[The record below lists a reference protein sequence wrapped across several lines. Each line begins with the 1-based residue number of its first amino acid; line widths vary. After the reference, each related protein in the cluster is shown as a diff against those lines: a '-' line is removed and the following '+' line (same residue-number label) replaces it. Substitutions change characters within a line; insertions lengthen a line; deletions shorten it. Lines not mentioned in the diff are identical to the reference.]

1 MDETLDQVKF
11 RKEHLDELK
20 KRKINPYPYK
30 FERTHTNEDL
40 KEKFESL
47 ENKEVCVAG
56 RVMRIRSHGKSTFF
70 DIKDASD
77 SVQIYLNKDTL
88 SDDYEVVGLLDIGD
102 FIGVKGKLMK
112 TRTGEVTIL
121 VEELTVLAKSLH
133 PLPEKWHGLSDR
145 EDRYRKRYLDFI
157 ANEESGEVFKK
168 RTSIIQEIRSFLN
181 ERDFV
186 EVETPILQPQYG
198 GGFAKPF
205 KTYQE
210 SLKKNL
216 FLRIAYELYLKRLII
231 GGMERV
237 YEIGKDFR
245 NESVDRSH
253 NPEFTMLELYQAYA
267 DYYDMMEIVES
278 LFDRLL
284 ERFVGSKELEYQ
296 GQKVSFKKGW
306 QRLSYYGVLQE
317 KTGVDFKG
325 LSFREI
331 KKQAKK
337 LNIDIEGIYTSGK
350 VLDAIF
356 SEVVEPTIDKPT
368 FIMDYPKD
376 ISPLAKDKRDEE
388 GVVER
393 FEPFLFGMEI
403 GNAYSELND
412 PIEQRNRF
420 EGQSKL
426 REKGDLE
433 TESLDEDFLAAMSY
447 GMPPTGG
454 LGLGIDRIVMILLNQ
469 LSIRDVILFPQ
480 LKGK

>member
-11 RKEHLDELK
+11 RKEHLNELR
-20 KRKINPYPYK
+20 KRNITPYPYK
-30 FERTHTNEDL
+30 FERTHTNEEL
-40 KEKFESL
+40 KEKFESF
-47 ENKEVCVAG
+47 ENKEVSATG
-56 RVMRIRSHGKSTFF
+56 RIMRIRSHGKSSFF
-70 DIKDASD
+70 DIQDVSD
-77 SVQIYLNKDTL
+77 SIQIYLNKDTL
-88 SDDYEVVGLLDIGD
+88 GDDYEIVGLLDIGD

-112 TRTGEVTIL
+112 TRTGEITIL
-121 VEELTVLAKSLH
+121 VENLSVLAKSLH

-145 EDRYRKRYLDFI
+145 EDRYRKRYLDLI
-157 ANEESGEVFKK
+157 ANKESAEVFRK
-168 RTSIIQEIRSFLN
+168 RTLIIQEIRNFLN
-181 ERDFV
+181 ERNFI
-186 EVETPILQPQYG
+186 EVETPVLQPKYG

-210 SLKKNL
+210 SLDKEL

-245 NESVDRSH
+245 NEGVDRSH
-253 NPEFTMLELYQAYA
+253 NPEFTMMELYQAYA

-296 GQKVSFKKGW
+296 GSKVSFEDGW
-306 QRLSYYGVLQE
+306 QRISYYGALE
-317 KTGVDFKG
+317 DKTGVDFKG
-325 LSFREI
+325 LSFDEI
-331 KKQAKK
+331 KKKAVE
-337 LNIDIEGIYTSGK
+337 LNVSVEGLYTSGK

-356 SEVVEPTIDKPT
+356 SEVVEPTIDKPA
-368 FIMDYPKD
+368 FIMNYPKD

-388 GVVER
+388 GIVER

-412 PIEQRNRF
+412 PIEQRKRF
-420 EGQSKL
+420 ESQLKL

-433 TESLDEDFLAAMSY
+433 TESMDEDFLTAMSY

-469 LSIRDVILFPQ
+469 PSIRDVILFPQ
-480 LKGK
+480 LK

>member
-11 RKEHLDELK
+11 RKEHLDELRK
-20 KRKINPYPYK
+20 KGINPYPYK
-30 FERTHTNEDL
+30 FIRTHMGEDL
-40 KEKFESL
+40 KENFESL
-47 ENKEVCVAG
+47 ENKDVTLAG
-56 RVMRIRSHGKSTFF
+56 RIMRIRSHGKSTFS
-70 DIKDASD
+70 DIQDSSD
-77 SVQIYLNKDTL
+77 SIQIYLNKDTL
-88 SDDYEVVGLLDIGD
+88 SSDYDVVGLLDIGD

-121 VEELTVLAKSLH
+121 VEELTVLAKALH

-145 EDRYRKRYLDFI
+145 EDRYRKRHLDLI
-157 ANEESGEVFKK
+157 ANEESAKVF
-168 RTSIIQEIRSFLN
+168 RTRTLIIQEIRNFLN
-181 ERDFV
+181 ERDFI

-210 SLKKNL
+210 SLNKDL
-216 FLRIAYELYLKRLII
+216 FLRIAYELYLKRLVI

-245 NESVDRSH
+245 NEGVDRFH

-284 ERFVGSKELEYQ
+284 DRFIGSKEIEYQ
-296 GQKVSFKKGW
+296 GEKVSFANGW
-306 QRLSYYGVLQE
+306 QRLSYYAVLLE

-325 LSFREI
+325 FSFDEI
-331 KKQAKK
+331 KKKALE
-337 LNIDIEGIYTSGK
+337 LNIEVEGLFTSGK
-350 VLDAIF
+350 ILDAIF
-356 SEVVEPTIDKPT
+356 SETVEPTINKPT
-368 FIMDYPKD
+368 FIIDYPKD

-388 GVVER
+388 GIVER

-412 PIEQRNRF
+412 PIEQRKRF

-433 TESLDEDFLAAMSY
+433 TESLDEDFLSAMSY

-454 LGLGIDRIVMILLNQ
+454 LGLGIDRIIMILLNQ
-469 LSIRDVILFPQ
+469 PSIRDVILFPQ
-480 LKGK
+480 LK

>member
-11 RKEHLDELK
+11 RKEHLDEMK
-20 KRKINPYPYK
+20 KKGINPYPYK
-30 FERTHTNEDL
+30 FERTHTSEEL
-40 KEKFESL
+40 KGNFDEL
-47 ENKEVCVAG
+47 ENKEVSAAG
-56 RVMRIRSHGKSTFF
+56 RIMRVRSHGKSTFL
-70 DIKDASD
+70 DIQDAFG
-77 SVQIYLNKDTL
+77 SVQLYFNKDTL
-88 SDDYEVVGLLDIGD
+88 SDDYNTVGLLDIGD
-102 FIGVKGKLMK
+102 FVGITGKLMK

-121 VEELTVLAKSLH
+121 SEKLTVLAKSLH

-145 EDRYRKRYLDFI
+145 EDKYRKRYLDLI
-157 ANEESGEVFKK
+157 ANEESAEIFRK
-168 RTSIIQEIRSFLN
+168 RTLIIQEIRKFLN
-181 ERDFV
+181 ERNFI

-210 SLKKNL
+210 SLNKDL

-245 NESVDRSH
+245 NEGVDRSH
-253 NPEFTMLELYQAYA
+253 NPEFTMMELYQAYA

-278 LFDRLL
+278 LFDHLL
-284 ERFVGSKELEYQ
+284 KIFVGSKELEYQ
-296 GQKVSFKKGW
+296 GSKVSFEDGW
-306 QRLSYYGVLQE
+306 ERISYYGVLKE
-317 KTGVDFKG
+317 KTGIDFKG
-325 LSFREI
+325 LSFDEI
-331 KKQAKK
+331 KNKAKE
-337 LNIDIEGIYTSGK
+337 LNVEVEGLYTSGK
-350 VLDAIF
+350 ILDAIF
-356 SEVVEPTIDKPT
+356 SEVVEPTIDKPA

-388 GVVER
+388 GIVER

-412 PIEQRNRF
+412 PIEQRKRF
-420 EGQSKL
+420 ESQLAL

-433 TESLDEDFLAAMSY
+433 TESLDEDFLSAMSY

-469 LSIRDVILFPQ
+469 PSIRDVILFPQ
-480 LKGK
+480 LK

>member
-11 RKEHLDELK
+11 RKGHLDELRK
-20 KRKINPYPYK
+20 KGINPYPYK
-30 FERTHTNEDL
+30 FERTHTTENL
-40 KEKFESL
+40 KENFDSL
-47 ENKEVCVAG
+47 ENKEVAVAG
-56 RVMRIRSHGKSTFF
+56 RVMRIRSHGKSTFLDIQDAF
-70 DIKDASD
+70 DF
-77 SVQIYLNKDTL
+77 VQIYLNKDTL
-88 SDDYEVVGLLDIGD
+88 ADDYGLVGLLDIGD

-145 EDRYRKRYLDFI
+145 EDRYRKRYLDLI

-168 RTSIIQEIRSFLN
+168 RTSIIQEVRNFLN
-181 ERDFV
+181 ERGFI
-186 EVETPILQPQYG
+186 EVETPVLQPQYG

-210 SLKKNL
+210 SLKKDL

-231 GGMERV
+231 GGMEKV

-267 DYYDMMEIVES
+267 DYYDMMEIVEE
-278 LFDRLL
+278 LFERLL

-296 GQKVSFKKGW
+296 GEKVSFKKGW
-306 QRLSYYGVLQE
+306 QRFSYYGVLQE

-325 LSFREI
+325 LSFNDI

-337 LNIDIEGIYTSGK
+337 LNIEIEGLYTSGK

-412 PIEQRNRF
+412 PIEQRKRF

-433 TESLDEDFLAAMSY
+433 TESLDEDFLTAMSY

-469 LSIRDVILFPQ
+469 PSIRDVILFPQ
-480 LKGK
+480 LK

>member
-20 KRKINPYPYK
+20 KKGINPYPYK
-30 FERTHTNEDL
+30 FERTHTTEDL
-40 KEKFESL
+40 KTKFNSL
-47 ENKEVCVAG
+47 ENKEVSVAG
-56 RVMRIRSHGKSTFF
+56 RVMRIRSHGKSTFLDIQDAF
-70 DIKDASD
+70 DF
-77 SVQIYLNKDTL
+77 VQIYFNKDTL
-88 SDDYEVVGLLDIGD
+88 SEDYEVVGLLDIGD

-145 EDRYRKRYLDFI
+145 EDRYRKRYLDLI

-168 RTSIIQEIRSFLN
+168 RTLIIQEIRNFLN
-181 ERDFV
+181 ERGFV

-210 SLKKNL
+210 SLKKDL

-231 GGMERV
+231 GGMEKV

-267 DYYDMMEIVES
+267 DYYDMMEIVEA
-278 LFDRLL
+278 LFERLMVL
-284 ERFVGSKELEYQ
+284 FVGSKELEYQ
-296 GQKVSFKKGW
+296 GEKVSFKKGW

-317 KTGVDFKG
+317 KTGIDFKG
-325 LSFREI
+325 LSFSEI

-337 LNIDIEGIYTSGK
+337 LNIEIEGLYTSGK

-433 TESLDEDFLAAMSY
+433 TESLDEDFLTAMSY

-469 LSIRDVILFPQ
+469 PSIRDVILFPQ
-480 LKGK
+480 LKSK

>member
-11 RKEHLDELK
+11 RKEHLKELK

-30 FERTHTNEDL
+30 FERTHINEEL
-40 KEKFESL
+40 KENFGSL
-47 ENKEVCVAG
+47 ENEDVAAAG
-56 RVMRIRSHGKSTFF
+56 RVMRIRSHGKSAFF
-70 DIKDASD
+70 DIRDSSD
-77 SVQIYLNKDTL
+77 SVQIYLSKDTL
-88 SDDYEVVGLLDIGD
+88 GDNYEIVGLLDIGD

-112 TRTGEVTIL
+112 TRTGEITIL
-121 VEELTVLAKSLH
+121 VEDLKVLAKSLH

-145 EDRYRKRYLDFI
+145 EDRYRKRYLDLI
-157 ANEESGEVFKK
+157 ANCESAEVFKK
-168 RTSIIQEIRSFLN
+168 RTLIIQEVRNFLN
-181 ERDFV
+181 ERGFT
-186 EVETPILQPQYG
+186 EVETPVLQPQYG

-210 SLKKNL
+210 SLDKEL

-245 NESVDRSH
+245 NEGVDRFH

-278 LFDRLL
+278 LFERLL
-284 ERFVGSKELEYQ
+284 DRFAGSKELEYQ
-296 GQKVSFKKGW
+296 GTRISFKDGW
-306 QRLSYYGVLQE
+306 QRISYYGILEE

-325 LSFREI
+325 LSFGEI
-331 KKQAKK
+331 KSKAEE
-337 LNIDIEGIYTSGK
+337 LNVSVEGLYTSGK

-356 SEVVEPTIDKPT
+356 SEVVEPAIDKPA
-368 FIMDYPKD
+368 FIVDYPKD

-388 GVVER
+388 EVVER

-412 PIEQRNRF
+412 PIEQRKRF
-420 EGQSKL
+420 ESQLAL

-433 TESLDEDFLAAMSY
+433 TESLDEDFLSAMSY

-454 LGLGIDRIVMILLNQ
+454 LGLGIDRIIMILLNQ
-469 LSIRDVILFPQ
+469 PSIRDVILFPQ
-480 LKGK
+480 LK

>member
-1 MDETLDQVKF
+1 MDETLDQVRF
-11 RKEHLDELK
+11 RKEHLKELK
-20 KRKINPYPYK
+20 ERNINPYPYK
-30 FERTHTNEDL
+30 FERTHTNKEL
-40 KEKFESL
+40 KKKFKSL
-47 ENKEVCVAG
+47 ENKEVSVAG

-70 DIKDASD
+70 DIRDASD
-77 SVQIYLNKDTL
+77 SIQIYLSKDTL
-88 SDDYEVVGLLDIGD
+88 ANDYNLVGLLDIGD

-145 EDRYRKRYLDFI
+145 EDRYRKRYLDLI
-157 ANEESGEVFKK
+157 ANEESGGVFRK
-168 RTSIIQEIRSFLN
+168 RTSIIQEIRNFLN
-181 ERDFV
+181 ERGFI

-210 SLKKNL
+210 SLDKDL

-231 GGMERV
+231 GRMERV

-245 NESVDRSH
+245 NESVDRFH

-267 DYYDMMEIVES
+267 DYYDMMEIVEL
-278 LFDRLL
+278 LFERLL
-284 ERFVGSKELEYQ
+284 ERFIGSKELEYQ
-296 GQKVSFKKGW
+296 GEKVSFEEGW

-325 LSFREI
+325 LSFSEI

-337 LNIDIEGIYTSGK
+337 LNIGIEGLYTSGK

-376 ISPLAKDKRDEE
+376 ISPLAKDKRGEE

-412 PIEQRNRF
+412 PIEQRKRF

-433 TESLDEDFLAAMSY
+433 TESLDEDFLTAMSY

-454 LGLGIDRIVMILLNQ
+454 LGLGIDRIIMILLNQ
-469 LSIRDVILFPQ
+469 PSIRDVILFPQ
-480 LKGK
+480 LK

>member
-11 RKEHLDELK
+11 REEHLDELK

-30 FERTHTNEDL
+30 FERTHTSKDL
-40 KEKFESL
+40 KQNFESL
-47 ENKEVCVAG
+47 ENKEVSAAG
-56 RVMRIRSHGKSTFF
+56 RVMRIRSHGKSAFF
-70 DIKDASD
+70 DLKDSFD
-77 SVQIYLNKDTL
+77 SVQIYTSKDTL
-88 SDDYEVVGLLDIGD
+88 ADGYEVVGLLDIGD
-102 FIGVKGKLMK
+102 FVGVKGKLMK
-112 TRTGEVTIL
+112 TRTGEITIL

-145 EDRYRKRYLDFI
+145 EDRYRKRYLDLI
-157 ANEESGEVFKK
+157 ANKESEEVFQK
-168 RTSIIQEIRSFLN
+168 RTLIIQEIRNFLN
-181 ERDFV
+181 ERNFV

-210 SLKKNL
+210 SLNKDL
-216 FLRIAYELYLKRLII
+216 YLRIAYELYLKRLII

-245 NESVDRSH
+245 NEGVDRFH

-284 ERFVGSKELEYQ
+284 ECFVGSKELEYQ
-296 GQKVSFKKGW
+296 GSKVSFKDGW
-306 QRLSYYGVLQE
+306 QRLSYYDVLLE
-317 KTGVDFKG
+317 KTGVDFKN
-325 LSFREI
+325 LSFDEI
-331 KKQAKK
+331 KKKAAE
-337 LNIDIEGIYTSGK
+337 LNVSVDGLYTSGK
-350 VLDAIF
+350 ILDAIF
-356 SEVVEPTIDKPT
+356 SEVVEPTIDKPA

-376 ISPLAKDKRDEE
+376 ISPLAKDKRGEE
-388 GVVER
+388 GIVER

-412 PIEQRNRF
+412 PIEQRKRF
-420 EGQSKL
+420 ESQSKL

-433 TESLDEDFLAAMSY
+433 TESLDEDFLMAMSY

-454 LGLGIDRIVMILLNQ
+454 LGLGIDRIIMILLNQ
-469 LSIRDVILFPQ
+469 PSIRDVILFPQ
-480 LKGK
+480 LKSK

>member
-11 RKEHLDELK
+11 RKEHLDELR
-20 KRKINPYPYK
+20 KRGINPYPYK
-30 FERTHTNEDL
+30 FERTHTTEDL
-40 KEKFESL
+40 KEKFDSL
-47 ENKEVCVAG
+47 ENEEVAVAG
-56 RVMRIRSHGKSTFF
+56 RVMRIRSHGKSTFLDIQDAF
-70 DIKDASD
+70 DF
-77 SVQIYLNKDTL
+77 VQIYLNKDTL
-88 SDDYEVVGLLDIGD
+88 AGDYDLVGLLDIGD

-145 EDRYRKRYLDFI
+145 EDRYRKRYLDLI
-157 ANEESGEVFKK
+157 ANEESEEVFKR
-168 RTSIIQEIRSFLN
+168 RTSIIQEIRNFLN
-181 ERDFV
+181 ERGFI

-210 SLKKNL
+210 SLKKDL

-231 GGMERV
+231 GGMEKV

-245 NESVDRSH
+245 NESVDRFH

-296 GQKVSFKKGW
+296 GIKVSFKKGW
-306 QRLSYYGVLQE
+306 QRLSYYGVLKE

-325 LSFREI
+325 LSFSEI

-337 LNIDIEGIYTSGK
+337 LNIEIEGLYTSGK

-412 PIEQRNRF
+412 PIEQRKRF
-420 EGQSKL
+420 ESQSEL

-433 TESLDEDFLAAMSY
+433 TESLDEDFLTAMSY

-469 LSIRDVILFPQ
+469 PSIRDVILFPQ
-480 LKGK
+480 LK

>member
-11 RKEHLDELK
+11 RKEHLNELK

-30 FERTHTNEDL
+30 FERTHTSEEL

-47 ENKEVCVAG
+47 ENKEVTTAG

-70 DIKDASD
+70 DIQDSSD
-77 SVQIYLNKDTL
+77 SVQVYLNKDTL
-88 SDDYEVVGLLDIGD
+88 ADDYDLVGLLDIGD

-145 EDRYRKRYLDFI
+145 EDRYRKRYLDLI
-157 ANEESGEVFKK
+157 ANKESAEVFKK
-168 RTSIIQEIRSFLN
+168 RTLIIQEIRNFLN
-181 ERDFV
+181 ERKFI
-186 EVETPILQPQYG
+186 EVETPVLQPKYG

-210 SLKKNL
+210 SLNKDL
-216 FLRIAYELYLKRLII
+216 FLRIAYELYLKRLMI

-245 NESVDRSH
+245 NEGVDRSH

-267 DYYDMMEIVES
+267 DYYDMMEIVET
-278 LFDRLL
+278 LFERLL
-284 ERFVGSKELEYQ
+284 ERFIGSKELEYQ
-296 GQKVSFKKGW
+296 GEKISFGEGW
-306 QRLSYYGVLQE
+306 QRLSYYDVLKE
-317 KTGVDFKG
+317 NTGVDFKG
-325 LSFREI
+325 LPLSDI
-331 KKQAKK
+331 KEQAKK
-337 LNIDIEGIYTSGK
+337 LNIEIEGLYTSGK

-376 ISPLAKDKRDEE
+376 ISPLAKDKRNEE

-412 PIEQRNRF
+412 PVEQRKRF
-420 EGQSKL
+420 DYQSKL

-433 TESLDEDFLAAMSY
+433 TESLDEDFLTAMSY

-454 LGLGIDRIVMILLNQ
+454 LGLGVDRIVMILLNQ
-469 LSIRDVILFPQ
+469 PSIRDVILFPQ
-480 LKGK
+480 LK

>member
-11 RKEHLDELK
+11 RKGHLDELK
-20 KRKINPYPYK
+20 KRGINPYPYK
-30 FERTHTNEDL
+30 FERTHTTEDL
-40 KEKFESL
+40 KTKFDSL
-47 ENKEVCVAG
+47 ENKDVSVAG
-56 RVMRIRSHGKSTFF
+56 RVMRIRSHGKSTFLDIQDAF
-70 DIKDASD
+70 DF
-77 SVQIYLNKDTL
+77 VQIYLNKDTL
-88 SDDYEVVGLLDIGD
+88 SEDYEVVGLLDIGD

-121 VEELTVLAKSLH
+121 VEGMTVLAKSLH

-145 EDRYRKRYLDFI
+145 EDRYRKRYLDLI

-168 RTSIIQEIRSFLN
+168 RTLIIQEIRNFLN
-181 ERDFV
+181 ERGFV

-210 SLKKNL
+210 SLKKDL

-231 GGMERV
+231 GGMEKV

-267 DYYDMMEIVES
+267 DYYDMMEIVEA
-278 LFDRLL
+278 LFERLMI
-284 ERFVGSKELEYQ
+284 RFVGSKELEYQ
-296 GQKVSFKKGW
+296 GEKVSFEKGW
-306 QRLSYYGVLQE
+306 QRLSYYWVLQE
-317 KTGVDFKG
+317 KTGIDFKG
-325 LSFREI
+325 LSFSEI

-337 LNIDIEGIYTSGK
+337 LNIDIDGLYTSGK

-412 PIEQRNRF
+412 PIEQRKRF

-433 TESLDEDFLAAMSY
+433 TESLDEDFLTAMSY

-454 LGLGIDRIVMILLNQ
+454 LGLGIDRIIMILLNQ
-469 LSIRDVILFPQ
+469 PSIRDVILFPQ
-480 LKGK
+480 LK

>member
-30 FERTHTNEDL
+30 FERTHTSKDL
-40 KEKFESL
+40 KQNFESL
-47 ENKEVCVAG
+47 ENKEVSAAG
-56 RVMRIRSHGKSTFF
+56 RVMRIRSHGKSAFF
-70 DIKDASD
+70 DLKDSFD
-77 SVQIYLNKDTL
+77 SVQIYTSKDTL
-88 SDDYEVVGLLDIGD
+88 ADGYEVVGLLDIGD
-102 FIGVKGKLMK
+102 FVGVKGKLMK
-112 TRTGEVTIL
+112 TRTGEITIL

-145 EDRYRKRYLDFI
+145 EDRYRKRYLDLI
-157 ANEESGEVFKK
+157 ANKESEEVFQK
-168 RTSIIQEIRSFLN
+168 RTLIIQEIRNFLN
-181 ERDFV
+181 ERNFV

-210 SLKKNL
+210 SLNKDL
-216 FLRIAYELYLKRLII
+216 YLRIAYELYLKRLII

-245 NESVDRSH
+245 NEGVDRFH

-284 ERFVGSKELEYQ
+284 ECFVGSKELEYQ
-296 GQKVSFKKGW
+296 GSKVSFKDGW
-306 QRLSYYGVLQE
+306 QRLSYYDVLLE
-317 KTGVDFKG
+317 KTGVDFKN
-325 LSFREI
+325 LSFDEI
-331 KKQAKK
+331 KKKAAE
-337 LNIDIEGIYTSGK
+337 LNVSVDGLYTSGK
-350 VLDAIF
+350 ILDAIF
-356 SEVVEPTIDKPT
+356 SEVVEPTIDKPA

-376 ISPLAKDKRDEE
+376 ISPLAKDKRGEE
-388 GVVER
+388 GIVER

-412 PIEQRNRF
+412 PIEQRKRF
-420 EGQSKL
+420 ESQSKL

-433 TESLDEDFLAAMSY
+433 TESLDEDFLMAMSY

-454 LGLGIDRIVMILLNQ
+454 LGLGIDRIIMILLNQ
-469 LSIRDVILFPQ
+469 PSIRDVILFPQ
-480 LKGK
+480 LKSK

>member
-20 KRKINPYPYK
+20 KKGINPYPYK
-30 FERTHTNEDL
+30 FERTHTAAEL

-47 ENKEVCVAG
+47 ENKEVSAAG
-56 RVMRIRSHGKSTFF
+56 RVMRVRSHGKSTFLDIQDAF
-70 DIKDASD
+70 DSI
-77 SVQIYLNKDTL
+77 QLYFNKDTL
-88 SDDYEVVGLLDIGD
+88 SDDYDAVGLLDIGD
-102 FIGVKGKLMK
+102 FIGITGKLMK

-121 VEELTVLAKSLH
+121 SEKLTVLAKSLH

-145 EDRYRKRYLDFI
+145 EDRYRKRYLDLI
-157 ANEESGEVFKK
+157 ANKESAEVFKK
-168 RTSIIQEIRSFLN
+168 RTLIIQEIRNFLS
-181 ERDFV
+181 ERDFI

-210 SLKKNL
+210 SLNKDL
-216 FLRIAYELYLKRLII
+216 FLRIAYELYLKRLIV

-245 NESVDRSH
+245 NEGVDRSH
-253 NPEFTMLELYQAYA
+253 NPEFTMMELYQAYA

-296 GQKVSFKKGW
+296 GTKVSFKDGW
-306 QRLSYYGVLQE
+306 ERISYYGVLEE
-317 KTGVDFKG
+317 KTGIDFKG
-325 LSFREI
+325 LSFDEI
-331 KKQAKK
+331 KNKAKE
-337 LNIDIEGIYTSGK
+337 LNVDVEGLYTSGK
-350 VLDAIF
+350 ILDALF
-356 SEVVEPTIDKPT
+356 SEVVEPTIDKPA

-388 GVVER
+388 GIVER

-412 PIEQRNRF
+412 PIEQRKRF
-420 EGQSKL
+420 ESQLAL

-433 TESLDEDFLAAMSY
+433 TESLDEDFLSAMSY

-469 LSIRDVILFPQ
+469 PSIRDVILFPQ
-480 LKGK
+480 LK

>member
-11 RKEHLDELK
+11 RKEHLDALRK
-20 KRKINPYPYK
+20 KGINPYPYK
-30 FERTHTNEDL
+30 FQRTHSNKDL
-40 KEKFESL
+40 KESFKKL
-47 ENKEVCVAG
+47 ENKEVITAG

-70 DIKDASD
+70 DIQDASD

-88 SDDYEVVGLLDIGD
+88 ADDYEVVGLLDIGD

-133 PLPEKWHGLSDR
+133 PLPEKWHGLIGR
-145 EDRYRKRYLDFI
+145 EDRYRKRYLDLV
-157 ANEESGEVFKK
+157 ANEESVKVFKA
-168 RTSIIQEIRSFLN
+168 RTSIIQEIRDFLN
-181 ERDFV
+181 ERGFI

-210 SLKKNL
+210 SLKKDL

-231 GGMERV
+231 GGMEKV

-267 DYYDMMEIVES
+267 DYYDMMDIVEA
-278 LFDRLL
+278 LFERLL

-296 GQKVSFKKGW
+296 GEKVSFKKGW
-306 QRLSYYGVLQE
+306 QRLSYYTVLKE

-325 LSFREI
+325 LSFSEI

-337 LNIDIEGIYTSGK
+337 LNIETKDLYTSGK

-412 PIEQRNRF
+412 PIEQRKRF

-433 TESLDEDFLAAMSY
+433 TESLDEDFLSAMSY

-454 LGLGIDRIVMILLNQ
+454 LGLGIDRIIMILLNQ
-469 LSIRDVILFPQ
+469 PSIRDVILFPQ
-480 LKGK
+480 LK